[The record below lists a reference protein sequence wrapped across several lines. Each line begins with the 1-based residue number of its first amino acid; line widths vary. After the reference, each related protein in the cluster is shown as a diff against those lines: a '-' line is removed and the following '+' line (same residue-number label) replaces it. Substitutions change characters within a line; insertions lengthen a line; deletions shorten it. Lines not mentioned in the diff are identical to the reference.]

1 MAGIGF
7 ELRKVFQK
15 ESVYS
20 KIKGT
25 LFATM
30 TTIGPTII
38 FLFMLFGIN
47 CVIDI
52 FKVPENQQIFFSSA
66 CLHVFVFAIIVSG
79 GLNTITSRY
88 VSDMIF
94 QKKEQ
99 NISSALFGSML
110 LSAIV
115 AAIFALILCIILY
128 INYSIDLGFLCGYYL
143 FTVMISVTYTIMTF
157 VSAIKEYKKITL
169 SFFVGILCGSLL
181 FLLLYF
187 VFHLPVLSSVMD
199 CMAIAFLIIN
209 IIIIY
214 YILSFFPYSGENC
227 FAFTAYFK
235 KYPLLFFSGLFY
247 IVGLY
252 SSNIIYW
259 YFADISM
266 KVTIFHVAPTYDMA
280 TFLAI
285 LINLSAP
292 VIFTVKVETQFFEKY
307 KRYVT
312 SLISANYTIIEKARK
327 IMSDTI
333 STQLFFIY
341 EVQLII
347 TIILTCL
354 AIFVFPMF
362 GLGGLTLDFFLL
374 LGLAMFSVF
383 SMYFTVVF
391 LYYFDDQFG
400 SCVATGIFL
409 AVTTIV
415 AVLAL
420 KLGTGY
426 YALAPL
432 AGGLCGLVYAFIR
445 LKHFLQTINAR
456 LFCKSA

>member
-7 ELRKVFQK
+7 ELRKVFEK

-38 FLFMLFGIN
+38 FLFMMIVIN
-47 CVIDI
+47 YVIDI
-52 FKVPENQQIFFSSA
+52 FKVPESDQIFFSSA

-99 NISSALFGSML
+99 NIPSALFGSMF
-110 LSAIV
+110 LSCI
-115 AAIFALILCIILY
+115 AAAVFALIVCIILFV
-128 INYSIDLGFLCGYYL
+128 NYSINLGFLCGYYL
-143 FTVMISVTYTIMTF
+143 FTVMISMTYTIMTF
-157 VSAIKEYKKITL
+157 VSAIKEYKKITI
-169 SFFVGILCGSLL
+169 SFFFGMLCG
-181 FLLLYF
+181 FLIFGLLYF
-187 VFHLPVLSSVMD
+187 VLHLPILTSIID

-209 IIIIY
+209 VIIVY
-214 YILSFFPYSGENC
+214 YILSFFNCSGRDY

-235 KYPLLFFSGLFY
+235 KCPLLFFSGLFY
-247 IVGLY
+247 IIGLY

-259 YFADISM
+259 CFSDISI
-266 KVTIFHVAPTYDMA
+266 KVTIFRVAPTYDMA

-285 LINLSAP
+285 LVNLSAT

-307 KRYVT
+307 KRYTT
-312 SLISANYTIIEKARK
+312 SLVSANYAIIEKARK
-327 IMSDTI
+327 IMSETI
-333 STQLFFIY
+333 NVQLFFLY
-341 EVQLII
+341 EAQLII

-354 AIFVFPMF
+354 AILFFPMF

-374 LGLAMFSVF
+374 LGLAMFSIV

-400 SCVATGIFL
+400 SCVATAIFL
-409 AVTTIV
+409 GVTSIAAVF
-415 AVLAL
+415 AL
-420 KLGTGY
+420 RLGTGY

-445 LKHFLQTINAR
+445 LKHFLQTINVR
-456 LFCKSA
+456 LFCKDA